1 MQSQRSADLMPAPLR
16 EKCAFRQGRHL
27 RGIDT
32 NKEVVK
38 DTVLAPAT
46 QEEIDN
52 TVAVM
57 GGEDWQMWIDAVL
70 L

>member
-1 MQSQRSADLMPAPLR
+1 MCFGKAVSS
-16 EKCAFRQGRHL
+16 

-38 DTVLAPAT
+38 DIVLAPAT

-57 GGEDWQMWIDAVL
+57 GGEDWQRWIDAVPL
-70 L
+70 